1 MIEVKMKGKFITF
14 EGCEGSGKST
24 QVALF
29 REYLEK
35 NNIEYI
41 FTREPGGNEI
51 AEKIRAIILDVTNSA
66 MTDECE
72 ALLYA
77 AARVQHV
84 SQTILPALEQG
95 KLVLCDRYIDSSYA
109 YQAYARG
116 LGLEFI
122 NKVNSFAIENCMPD
136 YTVFLDIS
144 SNEAFK
150 RKGGQ
155 DKDDRLEQ
163 VGLAFHEK
171 VYEGYKKTIELEPD
185 RFLLINCKGT
195 KQETHNNIIK
205 ALKDKKVL
213 P

>member
-1 MIEVKMKGKFITF
+1 M
-14 EGCEGSGKST
+14 
-24 QVALF
+24 
-29 REYLEK
+29 
-35 NNIEYI
+35 
-41 FTREPGGNEI
+41 
-51 AEKIRAIILDVTNSA
+51 TN
-66 MTDECE
+66 ECE

-77 AARVQHV
+77 EARAQHIT
-84 SQTILPALEQG
+84 QTILPALNEG

-116 LGLEFI
+116 MGLEFI
-122 NKVNSFAIENCMPD
+122 KKVNSFAIENCMPD

-144 SNEAFK
+144 SNEAFA

-163 VGLAFHEK
+163 VGLDFHER
-171 VYEGYKKTIELEPD
+171 VYEGYKKTIVNEPE

-195 KQETHNNIIK
+195 KQQTHQNIIN
-205 ALKDKKVL
+205 ALKEKKVL

>member
-1 MIEVKMKGKFITF
+1 MKGKFITF

-24 QVALF
+24 QVSMF

-35 NNIEYI
+35 NNIDYI
-41 FTREPGGNEI
+41 FTREPGGNAI
-51 AEKIRAIILDVTNSA
+51 AEKIREIILDVKNA
-66 MTDECE
+66 DMTDECE

-77 AARVQHV
+77 SARAQHV
-84 SQTILPALEQG
+84 SQTIIPALNAG
-95 KLVLCDRYIDSSYA
+95 KLVLCDRYIDSSFA

-116 LGLEFI
+116 LGMDFI
-122 NKVNSFAIENCMPD
+122 KKINSFAIENCMPD

-144 SNEAFK
+144 STEAFR

-155 DKDDRLEQ
+155 DKNDRLEQ

-171 VYEGYKKTIELEPD
+171 VYEGYKKVIESDKD

-195 KQETHNNIIK
+195 KFETHDNIIK
-205 ALKDKKVL
+205 ALKDKKVF
-213 P
+213 

>member
-1 MIEVKMKGKFITF
+1 MKGKFITF

-24 QVALF
+24 QVSMF

-35 NNIEYI
+35 NNIDYI
-41 FTREPGGNEI
+41 FTREPGGNAI
-51 AEKIRAIILDVTNSA
+51 AEKIREIILDVKNA
-66 MTDECE
+66 DMTDECE

-77 AARVQHV
+77 SARAQHV
-84 SQTILPALEQG
+84 SQTIIPALNAG
-95 KLVLCDRYIDSSYA
+95 KLVLCDRYLDSSFA

-116 LGLEFI
+116 LGIDFI
-122 NKVNSFAIENCMPD
+122 KKINSFAIENCMPD

-144 SNEAFK
+144 STEAFR

-155 DKDDRLEQ
+155 DKNDRLEQ

-171 VYEGYKKTIELEPD
+171 VYEGYKKVIESDKD

-195 KQETHNNIIK
+195 KFETHDNIIK
-205 ALKDKKVL
+205 ALKDKKVF
-213 P
+213 

>member
-1 MIEVKMKGKFITF
+1 MKGKFITF

-24 QVALF
+24 QVSMF

-35 NNIEYI
+35 NNIDYI
-41 FTREPGGNEI
+41 FTREPGGNAI
-51 AEKIRAIILDVTNSA
+51 AEKIREIILDVKNA
-66 MTDECE
+66 DMTDECE

-77 AARVQHV
+77 SARAQHV
-84 SQTILPALEQG
+84 SQTIIPALNAG
-95 KLVLCDRYIDSSYA
+95 KLVLCDRYIDSSFA

-116 LGLEFI
+116 LGIDFI
-122 NKVNSFAIENCMPD
+122 KKINSFAIENCMPD

-144 SNEAFK
+144 STEAFR

-155 DKDDRLEQ
+155 DKNDRLEQ

-171 VYEGYKKTIELEPD
+171 VYEGYKKVIESDKD

-195 KQETHNNIIK
+195 KFETHDNIIK
-205 ALKDKKVL
+205 ALKDKKVF
-213 P
+213 

>member
-1 MIEVKMKGKFITF
+1 MKGKFITF

-24 QVALF
+24 QVSMF

-35 NNIEYI
+35 NNIDYI
-41 FTREPGGNEI
+41 FTREPGGNAI
-51 AEKIRAIILDVTNSA
+51 ADKIREIILDVKNA
-66 MTDECE
+66 DMTDECE

-77 AARVQHV
+77 SARAQHV
-84 SQTILPALEQG
+84 SQTIIPALNAG
-95 KLVLCDRYIDSSYA
+95 KLVLCDRYIDSSFA

-116 LGLEFI
+116 LGIDFI
-122 NKVNSFAIENCMPD
+122 KKINSFAIENCMPD

-144 SNEAFK
+144 STEAFR

-155 DKDDRLEQ
+155 DKNDRLEQ

-171 VYEGYKKTIELEPD
+171 VYEGYKKVIESDKD

-195 KQETHNNIIK
+195 KFETHDNIIK
-205 ALKDKKVL
+205 ALKDKKVF
-213 P
+213 